1 MIFYRKGID
10 TIQKWI
16 YNDAIETRKPETTFE
31 KQEVR
36 MKKILAALLAGVLAI
51 SAAACSTPDSSTS
64 SATDAGST
72 ADTASTADD
81 AGDAGDTADTA
92 DGELPKGTGVSLTV
106 YSNSVSDGRGDWL
119 VERAAQDG
127 FTLQYL
133 DAGAAEVQS
142 RLIAEKNAP
151 IADVVFGLNSIIW
164 ESLKA
169 EDILIP
175 YTPAWADEVS
185 AGLND
190 PDGYY
195 HAIVKQ
201 AILLVYDTNQLSAE
215 EAPTDWLDLWQNEAF
230 QGKYEYASALTG
242 GTTRNVIAGILVR
255 YADPNGDLG
264 ISDEGWEAIAQYYE
278 YGVPDESGVDLYASI
293 ADTADPVLC
302 GQMWSSGIEARDEQY
317 GTVTGYVVPE
327 VGVPYAVEGVA
338 IVNGTKNEE
347 EVKRFID
354 WFGSAQIQGEWAQEF
369 STLPANE
376 GAVDKANDFNK
387 VIAELP
393 AQDIDWALVAENID
407 AWCEKI
413 ELTYMK

>member
-1 MIFYRKGID
+1 
-10 TIQKWI
+10 
-16 YNDAIETRKPETTFE
+16 
-31 KQEVR
+31 

>member
-1 MIFYRKGID
+1 MK
-10 TIQKWI
+10 
-16 YNDAIETRKPETTFE
+16 TR
-31 KQEVR
+31 
-36 MKKILAALLAGVLAI
+36 KKILAALLAGVLAF
-51 SAAACSTPDSSTS
+51 SAAACSTPESSTT
-64 SATDAGST
+64 SA
-72 ADTASTADD
+72 
-81 AGDAGDTADTA
+81 AGDTASQAETA
-92 DGELPKGTGVSLTV
+92 SEAEGTDEASDGELPKVTGVSLTV

-185 AGLND
+185 EGLND

-201 AILLVYDTNQLSAE
+201 AILLVYDTNQISEAD
-215 EAPTDWLDLWQNEAF
+215 APTDWLDLWQNEAF
-230 QGKYEYASALTG
+230 RGKYEYASALTG

-278 YGVPDESGVDLYASI
+278 YGVPNESGVDLYAKIS
-293 ADTADPVLC
+293 DTSNPVLC

-317 GTVTGYVVPE
+317 GTVTSYVVPE

-338 IVNGTKNEE
+338 IVNGTKNED